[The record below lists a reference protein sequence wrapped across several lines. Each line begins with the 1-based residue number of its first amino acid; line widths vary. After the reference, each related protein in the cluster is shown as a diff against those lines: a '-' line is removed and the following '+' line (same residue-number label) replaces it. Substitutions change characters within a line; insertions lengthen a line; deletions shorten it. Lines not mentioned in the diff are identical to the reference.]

1 MFDVVV
7 EGGGASG
14 CAGIYNSRSVFG
26 SVEGFGLPFRCQ
38 HFEVT
43 PGILVLLDGLKE
55 RLEVSCPKALE
66 GEQTHT
72 DG

>member
-1 MFDVVV
+1 MPLKY
-7 EGGGASG
+7 A
-14 CAGIYNSRSVFG
+14 AIYNSVSVVWQQQQAEG
-26 SVEGFGLPFRCQ
+26 SVEGFGLPFGCQ
-38 HFEVT
+38 YFEVT

>member
-1 MFDVVV
+1 MPLYSHIEQSKCGLAAAV
-7 EGGGASG
+7 G
-14 CAGIYNSRSVFG
+14 G
-26 SVEGFGLPFRCQ
+26 SVEGFGLAFGC
-38 HFEVT
+38 HHSEVA
-43 PGILVLLDGLKE
+43 PGVLVLLNGLKE

>member
-1 MFDVVV
+1 MIAS
-7 EGGGASG
+7 EMYSHIYEPKCGLAAAGG
-14 CAGIYNSRSVFG
+14 G
-26 SVEGFGLPFRCQ
+26 SVEGFGLPFGCQ
-38 HFEVT
+38 QFEVA
-43 PGILVLLDGLKE
+43 PGVLVLLNGLKE